1 MIVRAAGMGFVA
13 VRADGAIPPIAT
25 LCQRAP
31 PVHEVTGDH
40 AARSPPLPL
49 RDKTEIRCAQG
60 ANCSPGVHKERLQ
73 TGLCDRLLC
82 TRGNQNTPC
91 ARLGLSGDGRR

>member
-1 MIVRAAGMGFVA
+1 MIVRAAGMGFVS

-25 LCQRAP
+25 LCQQAP

-49 RDKTEIRCAQG
+49 RDNTELRCAQG

-91 ARLGLSGDGRR
+91 ARLGVSGDGRR